1 VNHYEVLGV
10 RSDADAS
17 AIRRAYL
24 DAARRHH
31 PDFHT
36 DADAATRARNAQ
48 RMQAVNEAWAVL
60 SDAGAR
66 RAYDAELAR
75 ISDPGVARRAARE
88 RGGRDDLPPG
98 KGWTPRAGD
107 DGWMT
112 DFEAWADERDDLA
125 PEDRSVGRGVVTVL
139 PVALFAFSVVAAF
152 VGLALGNRGLAAV
165 GFVALVVSAG
175 MFLLLPM
182 FEMSR
187 GRRRP

>member
-1 VNHYEVLGV
+1 MNHYEVLGV
-10 RSDADAS
+10 PTDADAS

-48 RMQAVNEAWAVL
+48 TMQAVNEAWAVL
-60 SDAGAR
+60 SDSGAR
-66 RAYDAELAR
+66 RAYDRDLAVR
-75 ISDPGVARRAARE
+75 RDPGVARRAARE
-88 RGGRDDLPPG
+88 RRAPDDLPPG
-98 KGWTPRAGD
+98 KGWTPRAD
-107 DGWMT
+107 DDAWMA
-112 DFEAWADERDDLA
+112 DFEAWADERDDLL
-125 PEDRSVGRGVVTVL
+125 PEERSTGRGVITVL

-152 VGLALGNRGLAAV
+152 VGLALGNRGLAAL